1 MVLEQRFGR
10 LAKLWPALVLRC
22 VQDSV
27 SLLKLQFRPSLQFM
41 SFLAEIATI
50 SVKTFRSSSVRR
62 MHIHFPSRTL
72 TPFDQSPQMRC
83 HALIMLRKSLNSAK
97 KALSDSLAK
106 DILKNMKNGLTDKVL
121 PVQRAAAGVRYL
133 TSLDLTLCS
142 YHSKVL
148 IAMFSPE
155 ESVTLADVE
164 SVIGICIKSL
174 DGSDR
179 LTRQSLA
186 QLVGHMLAATQVLRV
201 SAAPDPPQK
210 GKKGQED
217 NDGTNPAVSESM
229 KPLLSPGEML
239 LQLSAHF
246 NKPQLSRKARAGI
259 FDFYFAL
266 LTKLGAVFAESNYG
280 LIVNHLMA
288 EVVSNPKN
296 SSTRYDRLFIQKL
309 VGALLRDLIAIRML
323 SEQGQIAAIQEL
335 SSSYA
340 KRWPALMPGQIAPN
354 PTVLAIVLKEIAE
367 LLQQLGNAP
376 PPVQVTMISD
386 PWRGTFRITVHLLS
400 MFV

>member
-1 MVLEQRFGR
+1 MVLEQHFGR
-10 LAKLWPALVLRC
+10 LANLWPALVLRY
-22 VQDSV
+22 VLNSV
-27 SLLKLQFRPSLQFM
+27 SLLKLQFKLSLQFM
-41 SFLAEIATI
+41 SFLAEISTI

-62 MHIHFPSRTL
+62 IHIRFPSRTL
-72 TPFDQSPQMRC
+72 TPFDQSPHMRC
-83 HALIMLRKSLNSAK
+83 HALIMLRKSLSSAK

-121 PVQRAAAGVRYL
+121 PVQRAAAGVNFL
-133 TSLDLTLCS
+133 ASLDLALFS

-164 SVIGICIKSL
+164 SVVGICMKSL

-186 QLVGHMLAATQVLRV
+186 QLVGHMLAATQTLRV

-210 GKKGQED
+210 GKKEQED
-217 NDGTNPAVSESM
+217 NDGTNLAAAESM

-239 LQLSAHF
+239 LQLSVHF
-246 NKPQLSRKARAGI
+246 IKPQLSRKARAGI

-266 LTKLGAVFAESNYG
+266 LTKLGAGFAESNYG
-280 LIVNHLMA
+280 LIVNHLMM

-296 SSTRYDRLFIQKL
+296 GSTRYDRLFIQKL
-309 VGALLRDLIAIRML
+309 VGAILRDLIATRML
-323 SEQGQIAAIQEL
+323 SEQGQISAIQEL

-340 KRWPALMPGQIAPN
+340 KRWPALMPGQTAPN
-354 PTVLAIVLKEIAE
+354 PSVLVIVLKEIAE

-376 PPVQVTMISD
+376 PPVQASMLSA
-386 PWRGTFRITVHLLS
+386 PWRGIS
-400 MFV
+400 A